1 MLRNKDGYRRG
12 YMERKKN
19 TRVLDTGILSEQ
31 YTKLIIETE
40 EENPMTIAEV
50 TNIEIKPAIG
60 YRVRLVP
67 NYD

>member
-1 MLRNKDGYRRG
+1 
-12 YMERKKN
+12 MERKKN